1 MVVVVEELVTG
12 GFLGG
17 DILNPD
23 ADVFGGDS
31 IGVDLIAGEGKI
43 SWGGDG

>member
-1 MVVVVEELVTG
+1 MVIVIEEGIAG
-12 GFLGG
+12 GFLCC
-17 DILNPD
+17 DIFNAD

-31 IGVDLIAGEGKI
+31 IRVYLIAGEGKI